1 MRRRG
6 GFVKGEEGNGR
17 GKERAGERGK
27 ERGGER
33 EEGREGRREDGE
45 GRNEG
50 SLVLFS
56 SNLIAIH
63 HVAAT
68 ILSDEH
74 DT

>member
-1 MRRRG
+1 MGEGRREQVREG
-6 GFVKGEEGNGR
+6 RREEGREGR
-17 GKERAGERGK
+17 
-27 ERGGER
+27 R
-33 EEGREGRREDGE
+33 EEGREGRREDRE